1 MARFL
6 GNENEAVATSIYLL
20 AFDVKQLESKSIFCD
35 TKLGKFQ
42 FSWKCRISNLTPPLK
57 PRVNGHIIAHKSME
71 EIPVSFN
78 FHFKI

>member
-6 GNENEAVATSIYLL
+6 GNENKAAATSIYLL
-20 AFDVKQLESKSIFCD
+20 AFDVKLLVSESMFCD
-35 TKLGKFQ
+35 TKFGKFQ
-42 FSWKCRISNLTPPLK
+42 FSWKCRISNVTPPLK
-57 PRVNGHIIAHKSME
+57 PIVNGHIITDKFME

>member
-1 MARFL
+1 MTKIMARFL

-42 FSWKCRISNLTPPLK
+42 FS
-57 PRVNGHIIAHKSME
+57 
-71 EIPVSFN
+71 
-78 FHFKI
+78 